1 MNTLHHSHFTGRPSS
16 LIDTLNRYIDA
27 GIDPA
32 FDSDMEELERQ
43 FADYRITHHQDAKE
57 AL

>member
-1 MNTLHHSHFTGRPSS
+1 MITLHHSHFTGSPFG
-16 LIDTLNRYIDA
+16 LIDALNRYSDA

-43 FADYRITHHQDAKE
+43 FAEYRVTRDHN
-57 AL
+57 